1 MRVRLSRA
9 LSKTSIR
16 CPCCGAV
23 AASRTRR
30 KIVTQYD

>member
-9 LSKTSIR
+9 LSKTIIR

-23 AASRTRR
+23 AALRTPG
-30 KIVTQYD
+30 KFLTQ

>member
-9 LSKTSIR
+9 LSKTIIR

-23 AASRTRR
+23 AASRKRR
-30 KIVTQYD
+30 KIVTQ

>member
-1 MRVRLSRA
+1 LIRA
-9 LSKTSIR
+9 LSKTIIR

-30 KIVTQYD
+30 KIMTQ